1 MTPNRLTV
9 FVLFLELMLLAHLP
23 EASCADS
30 LPLPGA
36 PACLTDWRWLAR
48 PPEGERHV
56 VAQLPGQPQL
66 PECECGF
73 LLLLE
78 APGPGVLDH
87 LLVADGDATLTLL
100 VDGSKLWSGTM
111 DGAIKAADDA
121 KANAAGKS
129 LPFFPAPLA
138 FSGGP
143 LRHLIAPVGFERSLR
158 VVADKAAVPHFLS
171 YRTFAPGTK
180 VCPASPNPQG
190 SYAQALQ
197 AAAGI
202 LQPGVT
208 FPAGAFPQAQEMQ
221 REFVLQA
228 KSRETVL
235 DVPGSGELV
244 HLEIHVS
251 PALSGSL
258 REVVV
263 ELRYD
268 GAAEPAV
275 RLPLPELVGLPHPWI
290 VHRWHTYNGTLA
302 AGLQYPWYVNRPRF
316 YFPEDTFHLNL
327 PIPFA
332 SGLRLDLVNRSDK
345 MRFTGSVRA
354 LAVPLSEPDSQKCG
368 RLYATRAICP
378 VTVGADPQP
387 LLRLP
392 GAGHLVGLGLFTT
405 GGDSYPPAVH
415 NCILSL
421 VRDGGP
427 PILGQGVVPLWFM
440 GGYGGSLGNRPIWN
454 HPLYDDKF
462 GGVMRYFVT
471 DPLPFAHETV
481 FGFTPG
487 MDGKGAPTAA
497 TALAFWYRFGRAP
510 FAAPRLP
517 DHAEPLPH
525 STFGTYA
532 AQKDSRLHWEVE
544 AEDLVPT
551 AQVHG
556 GEVRAEEDVDH
567 NYHPS
572 AGRYL
577 HYVADRAG
585 DYLDCAVPFP
595 AARYFAV
602 GTAALWGPN
611 RGTFEMD
618 VLSRQQAQSPPEF
631 PQGDAFYLGR
641 VLGHVPMKA
650 PVFVGQD
657 LRSLRDTGT
666 EYPPPFLN
674 PAPDQEGVVRFICQA
689 KPQDS
694 TAYLLK
700 LDKLR
705 LDLPPPTATGWREF
719 EDLADAETSGDL
731 TAWRPKQGRFEWS
744 GWGAVALVSPPGGR
758 AFFRA
763 LVPAGQDQVS
773 EVIVKGCLGPEQG
786 VWQAQVLQGEG
797 PVSAATRLAP
807 GKDDKEVVEW
817 RVPAT
822 GVHLP
827 GTVLMEFTCLEAGQK
842 TEPTGPPRRAEL
854 VLDAWAAK

>member
-9 FVLFLELMLLAHLP
+9 LVLFLALMLLAHLP
-23 EASCADS
+23 EACCADS
-30 LPLPGA
+30 SPLPGS
-36 PACLTDWRWLAR
+36 PARLADWRWLAR

-56 VAQLPGQPQL
+56 VAQLPGQPKL
-66 PECECGF
+66 PECEGGF
-73 LLLLE
+73 LLLE
-78 APGPGVLDH
+78 AHGPGVLDH
-87 LLVADGDATLTLL
+87 LLVADGRATLTLL
-100 VDGSKLWSGTM
+100 VDGSRLWSGTM
-111 DGAIKAADDA
+111 DDAIQAADDA
-121 KANAAGKS
+121 KSDTAGKG
-129 LPFFPAPLA
+129 LPFFPSPLA

-143 LRHLIAPVGFERSLR
+143 LRHLIAPVGFERTLR
-158 VVADKAAVPHFLS
+158 VVVDKATVPHFLS

-180 VCPASPNPQG
+180 VYPASSNPQG
-190 SYAQALQ
+190 SYVQELH

-202 LQPGVT
+202 LQAGVT
-208 FPAGAFPQAQEMQ
+208 FPADAFPQAPETQ

-258 REVVV
+258 REVVA

-275 RLPLPELVGLPHPWI
+275 RLPLPELAGIPHPWI
-290 VHRWHTYNGTLA
+290 VHRWHAYNGTLA

-332 SGLRLDLVNRSDK
+332 SGLRLNLVNRSDK

-354 LAVPLSEPDSQKCG
+354 RAVPLSEPDARNCG
-368 RLYATRAICP
+368 RLCAMRVVCP
-378 VTVGADPQP
+378 VPVGADPQP

-392 GAGHLVGLGLFTT
+392 GAGHLVGLGLFTA
-405 GGDSYPPAVH
+405 GGASYPPAVH
-415 NCILSL
+415 NCVLSL
-421 VRDGGP
+421 VRDSGP
-427 PILGQGVVPLWFM
+427 PIVGQGVVPLWFM
-440 GGYGGSLGNRPIWN
+440 GAYGGSLGNRPIWN
-454 HPLYDDKF
+454 HPLYDDQF
-462 GGVMRYFVT
+462 AGVMRYFVT
-471 DPLPFAHETV
+471 DPLPFARDMV

-487 MDGKGAPTAA
+487 TDGKGAPTEA
-497 TALAFWYRFGRAP
+497 TALAFWYRFGSSP
-510 FAAPRLP
+510 LAAPPLP
-517 DHAEPLPH
+517 ARAEPLPH
-525 STFGTYA
+525 STFGTHA
-532 AQKDSRLHWEVE
+532 AQKDSRLDWEVE
-544 AEDLVPT
+544 AEDMVST

-556 GEVRAEEDVDH
+556 GEVRAEEDADH

-595 AARYFAV
+595 PTRYFAV

-618 VLSRQQAQSPPEF
+618 VLSRQQAESPPEF
-631 PQGDAFYLGR
+631 AQGDAFYLGR

-650 PVFVGQD
+650 PIFVGQD

-705 LDLPPPTATGWREF
+705 LDRPPSTAAPWREF
-719 EDLADAETSGDL
+719 EDLADAETVGDL
-731 TAWRPKQGRFEWS
+731 TARRPEQGRFEWS
-744 GWGAVALVSPPGGR
+744 GWGAVALVSTPDGR
-758 AFFRA
+758 AVFRA
-763 LVPAGQDQVS
+763 LVPAGQGQVS
-773 EVIVKGCLGPEQG
+773 EVVVKGCLGPEQG
-786 VWQAQVLQGEG
+786 VWQVKVLQGE
-797 PVSAATRLAP
+797 VSVSTATRLAP
-807 GKDDKEVVEW
+807 GKDDTEVVEW

-822 GVHLP
+822 GIRLP

-842 TEPTGPPRRAEL
+842 TEPSRPPRKAEL
-854 VLDAWAAK
+854 ALDAWAAK